1 MVQSDLTKLKA
12 RNLKTSGTKAELLER
27 LLKAV
32 EDEVVKD
39 EVVEDSVLEDSVFTV
54 PTNNT
59 YIVANS
65 TYVYLQFQ
73 LFE

>member
-1 MVQSDLTKLKA
+1 MEREKNSYRDSWKQLKQLSYHSITTILTEAA
-12 RNLKTSGTKAELLER
+12 RMFST
-27 LLKAV
+27 
-32 EDEVVKD
+32 
-39 EVVEDSVLEDSVFTV
+39 VEDSLLEDSVFTV

>member
-1 MVQSDLTKLKA
+1 MRKDELQNELKA
-12 RNLKTSGTKAELLER
+12 RNLKPSGTKAELLER

-32 EDEVVKD
+32 ED